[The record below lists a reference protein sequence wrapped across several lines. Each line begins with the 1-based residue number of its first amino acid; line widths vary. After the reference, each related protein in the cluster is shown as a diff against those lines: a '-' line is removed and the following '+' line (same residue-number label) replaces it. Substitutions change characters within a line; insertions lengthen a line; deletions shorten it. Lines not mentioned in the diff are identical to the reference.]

1 MLCLSLVVVRCQPL
15 RRALYELA
23 KFSTESELKD
33 YEVYLF
39 DMDGTLV
46 NSEPLKGKALALA
59 CSDYGAHVDHNIYK
73 DVMGESWQVVT
84 GHFFK
89 NANIA
94 PDLTEFNRYFR
105 AHYEQ
110 MLNDELELNIGA
122 KAYIEQLKLSGKI
135 CGVVSSAAAW
145 MVENILTSLQL
156 DNAFD
161 LVITQEHVTKHKPDP
176 EAYTLALAKLAASPE
191 QTIVFEDSTAGIL
204 AGKSSGCDVIAIKHS
219 FNGKNDLSGAIK
231 AICTYEEM
239 FV

>member
-1 MLCLSLVVVRCQPL
+1 M
-15 RRALYELA
+15 
-23 KFSTESELKD
+23 KD

-59 CSDYGAHVDHNIYK
+59 CLDYGAYVDHNIYK

-110 MLNDELELNIGA
+110 MLNDELELNVGA
-122 KAYIEQLKLSGKI
+122 MAYIEQLKRSGKK
-135 CGVVSSAAAW
+135 CAVVSSAAAW
-145 MVENILTSLQL
+145 MVDNILTSLRL
-156 DNAFD
+156 ENAFD

-176 EAYTLALAKLAASPE
+176 EAYILALAKLAASPDE
-191 QTIVFEDSTAGIL
+191 TIVFEDSTAGIR
-204 AGKSSGCDVIAIKHS
+204 AGKSSGCDVIAVKHG
-219 FNGKNDLSGAIK
+219 FNGKNDLSDAVK
-231 AICTYEEM
+231 AISSYDEM
-239 FV
+239 FI

>member
-1 MLCLSLVVVRCQPL
+1 
-15 RRALYELA
+15 
-23 KFSTESELKD
+23 
-33 YEVYLF
+33 
-39 DMDGTLV
+39 
-46 NSEPLKGKALALA
+46 
-59 CSDYGAHVDHNIYK
+59 
-73 DVMGESWQVVT
+73 
-84 GHFFK
+84 
-89 NANIA
+89 
-94 PDLTEFNRYFR
+94 YFR

-122 KAYIEQLKLSGKI
+122 KAYIEQLKLSGKK
-135 CGVVSSAAAW
+135 CGVVSSAATW
-145 MVENILTSLQL
+145 MVEKILTSLQL

-176 EAYTLALAKLAASPE
+176 EAYTLALVKLAASPA

-204 AGKSSGCDVIAIKHS
+204 AGKSSGCDVIAIMHS